1 MKTILKVLLLTVF
14 LSAAVFG
21 ETPVVNVSV
30 SCHQRWPWNG
40 KVDIDY
46 SVETTNEATS
56 PVFAV
61 AFFGRI
67 DDSEPFALQSLKGE
81 GSRGYVFG
89 SGVKRVTWNASV
101 DKPFTTTQKLS
112 VGVTAQDVTAN
123 AKYICLTLSDGSL
136 NVSAAGPDLENEASK
151 TTQMWF
157 RRIEPGTFMTG
168 SPENEVGHKKNADAE
183 VQRTLTVTKAFY
195 LGVFEVTQAQY
206 QNITG
211 KNPSTSSPGEML
223 CPVNNVSYY
232 DLRGSELGST
242 WPQYQDYR
250 IDTNSFFYTVRS
262 FVDNGMIFDLPTDA
276 QWEMAC
282 RAGTTTA
289 WNNGVAWLV
298 PEEDPESG
306 INSADS
312 EVVETKEEEAVV
324 QRHNDNLDLLGWYS
338 DNTDYTRCQNVGQK
352 LPNALGLYDMHGN
365 VWEWC
370 ITRVYR
376 GGAYTSIDSPG
387 PATGNTRSLRGGAW
401 DEWAVRARSARR
413 FACDPSRGTTGNMP
427 TSSVGFR
434 IAIIIQ

>member
-1 MKTILKVLLLTVF
+1 MKTILNVLLLTVF
-14 LSAAVFG
+14 CFSAAVFG

-46 SVETTNEATS
+46 KVETTNEATS
-56 PVFAV
+56 PVFTV
-61 AFFGRI
+61 AFFGKI
-67 DDSEPFALQSLKGE
+67 DDGEPFALQSLKGE
-81 GSRGYVFG
+81 GSRGCVFG
-89 SGVKRVTWNASV
+89 SGVKRVTWDASA
-101 DKPFTTTQKLS
+101 DKPFTNTKNLS
-112 VGVTAQDVTAN
+112 VCVTAQDVTAN

-136 NVSAAGPDLENEASK
+136 NISAAGPDLENEASK

-157 RRIEPGTFMTG
+157 RRIEPGTFVTG
-168 SPENEVGHKKNADAE
+168 SPENEIGHKKNAAAE

-195 LGVFEVTQAQY
+195 LGVLEVTQAQY
-206 QNITG
+206 RNITG

-232 DLRGSELGST
+232 DLRGSDLGST
-242 WPQYQDYR
+242 WPQNQDYR

-262 FVDNGMIFDLPTDA
+262 FVDNGLIFDLPTDA
-276 QWEMAC
+276 QWELAC

-298 PEEDPESG
+298 PEDPEHDNEG
-306 INSADS
+306 GEA
-312 EVVETKEEEAVV
+312 EVVETKEEEAAV
-324 QRHNDNLDLLGWYS
+324 QRHCDNLDLLGWYS

-370 ITRVYR
+370 LDWYEADISTFNGAVNIDPSDSTKSLAGNTYTGEWVMARVYR
-376 GGAYTSIDSPG
+376 GGTYS
-387 PATGNTRSLRGGAW
+387 
-401 DEWAVRARSARR
+401 AVA
-413 FACDPSRGTTGNMP
+413 
-427 TSSVGFR
+427 
-434 IAIIIQ
+434 